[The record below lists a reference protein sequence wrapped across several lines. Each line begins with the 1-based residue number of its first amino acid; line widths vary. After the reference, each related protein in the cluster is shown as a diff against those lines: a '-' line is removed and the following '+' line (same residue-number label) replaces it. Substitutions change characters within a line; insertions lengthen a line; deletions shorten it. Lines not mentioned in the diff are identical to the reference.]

1 MEINQENNLN
11 FKKYL
16 EVERNYSPATVVAYM
31 ADLNEFTSFLI
42 EENITSYLAVEL
54 LDVRLFF
61 DAFA

>member
-54 LDVRLFF
+54 LDV
-61 DAFA
+61 